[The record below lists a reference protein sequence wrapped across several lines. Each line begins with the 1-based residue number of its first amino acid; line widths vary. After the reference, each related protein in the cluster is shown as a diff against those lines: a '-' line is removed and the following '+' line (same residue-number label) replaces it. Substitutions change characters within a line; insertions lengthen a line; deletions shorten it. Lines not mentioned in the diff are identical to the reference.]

1 MESIFYNN
9 WQSLVRILII
19 GVLAYAS
26 LIILL
31 RVSGKRTLTKM
42 NAFDFVV
49 TVALGSTL
57 ASVLLS
63 KDVTLSDGILA
74 FSVLIFLQYV
84 VTWLSVRSKSFSNFI
99 KSEPRL
105 LFFQGEFLQK
115 AMRSER
121 ITENELIAVARKNGI
136 SSLEEV
142 DAMILETNGKV
153 NVIEKLKPSTPSLL
167 SNVNSDGKL

>member
-1 MESIFYNN
+1 MENIFYNN
-9 WQSLVRILII
+9 WLSLVRILII

-63 KDVTLSDGILA
+63 KDVTLSDGIMA
-74 FSVLIFLQYV
+74 FSVLIFLQYI
-84 VTWLSVRSKSFSNFI
+84 VTYISVRSKKFSNFI
-99 KSEPRL
+99 KSEPKL
-105 LFFQGEFLQK
+105 LFFQGQFLRK
-115 AMRSER
+115 AMFAER
-121 ITENELIAVARKNGI
+121 ITENELIAIARKNGVG
-136 SSLEEV
+136 SLEDV

-153 NVIEKLKPSTPSLL
+153 NLIQKLKKSTPSLL
-167 SNVNSDGKL
+167 SNVEGAN

>member
-19 GVLAYAS
+19 GVLAYTS

-63 KDVTLSDGILA
+63 KDVTLSDGVLA
-74 FSVLIFLQYV
+74 FSVLIFLQFI
-84 VTWLSVRSKSFSNFI
+84 VTWLSVRSKKFSDFI

-105 LFFQGEFLQK
+105 LFFQGQFLRK
-115 AMRSER
+115 AMYAER
-121 ITENELIAVARKNGI
+121 ITENELIAIARKSGV
-136 SSLEEV
+136 SSLDEV

-153 NVIEKLKPSTPSLL
+153 NVIQKLKNSTPSLL
-167 SNVNSDGKL
+167 SNVKRND

>member
-1 MESIFYNN
+1 MENIFFNN
-9 WQSLVRILII
+9 WQSLVRILVI

-63 KDVTLSDGILA
+63 KDVTLLDGVLA
-74 FSVLIFLQYV
+74 FSVLIFLQYI
-84 VTWLSVRSKSFSNFI
+84 VTWLSVRSKGFSKFI
-99 KSEPRL
+99 KSEPKL
-105 LFFQGEFLQK
+105 LFFQGQFLRQAMK
-115 AMRSER
+115 AER

-136 SSLEEV
+136 GSLYEV

-153 NVIEKLKPSTPSLL
+153 NVIQKLKESSTPSIL
-167 SNVNSDGKL
+167 SNVNKDG

>member
-1 MESIFYNN
+1 MESIFFNN

-63 KDVTLSDGILA
+63 KDVTLSDGVLA
-74 FSVLIFLQYV
+74 FCVLIFLQYS
-84 VTWLSVRSKSFSNFI
+84 VTWLSVRSKTFSDFI

-105 LFFQGEFLQK
+105 LFFQGKFLRK

-136 SSLEEV
+136 SSLDDV
-142 DAMILETNGKV
+142 DAMVLETNGKV
-153 NVIEKLKPSTPSLL
+153 NVLKKLNSSTPSLL
-167 SNVNSDGKL
+167 SNVNRKE